1 MADPINLQFPMRRST
16 QGAFA
21 TNDTTLEAVADDL
34 LILVLT
40 NHGER
45 PIHGDFGA
53 NLRKVIFEG
62 QGRDVRQQIQDQIT
76 VAVAKWM
83 PFVNL
88 LKIDVSDH
96 TSDTTLRLNEVH
108 IKIEFSVGNIDARK
122 VLSQRIRV

>member
-1 MADPINLQFPMRRST
+1 MATPINLQFPMRRSIR
-16 QGAFA
+16 GAFA
-21 TNDTTLEAVADDL
+21 TNETTLEAVADDL
-34 LILVLT
+34 KILILT

-62 QGRDVRQQIQDQIT
+62 QGRDVRQQIKDQIS

-88 LKIDVSDH
+88 LEIDVDDS
-96 TSDTTLRLNEVH
+96 TSNTTLKLNEVH
-108 IKIEFSVGNIDARK
+108 VKITFSVGNIDATK
-122 VLSQRIRV
+122 VLTQRIKA